1 MIDTNVFMV
10 SSDANCI
17 VSLRLHDDAITVL
30 TCYRGSRARQSL
42 MKRAPSTG

>member
-30 TCYRGSRARQSL
+30 TCYRGSREELSQLDKA
-42 MKRAPSTG
+42 